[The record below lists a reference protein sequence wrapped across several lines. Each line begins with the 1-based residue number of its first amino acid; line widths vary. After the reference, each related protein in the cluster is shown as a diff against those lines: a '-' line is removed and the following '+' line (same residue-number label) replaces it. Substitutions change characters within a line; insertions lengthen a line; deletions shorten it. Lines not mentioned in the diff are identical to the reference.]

1 MVYIRVLVDSIN
13 KETMQKI
20 LDYYNSKKEDSENPL
35 ERLPRAEGGFQ
46 INLPESQWEKD
57 YRGFIGEN
65 QKIQQVRWK
74 NGRLVGSHI
83 SLNMKQYMMLYDAMV
98 FSLEPGTVI
107 LEE

>member
-1 MVYIRVLVDSIN
+1 MVYIRVLVDSID
-13 KETMQKI
+13 KETFQKI
-20 LDYYNSKKEDSENPL
+20 LDYYNSKKEEKENPL

-46 INLPESQWEKD
+46 INLPESLWEKD

-74 NGRLVGSHI
+74 HGRLVGSHI
-83 SLNMKQYMMLYDAMV
+83 SLNMKQYMLLYDALV
-98 FSLEPGTVI
+98 HVLPGNVI